1 MDKKDIYTFIDRIT
15 DGKFDT
21 NPLFDVCLDDALT
34 CRYIID
40 DVEVMLSPEQIV
52 IFAAKSVKRLLNT
65 CRKDLTLNYRNICVN
80 DYIQNRDNLLI
91 QFDQLIY
98 LCEE

>member
-1 MDKKDIYTFIDRIT
+1 MGKKDIYAFIDRIT

-21 NPLFDVCLDDALT
+21 NPLFDVCLDDALSL
-34 CRYIID
+34 RYIVD
-40 DVEVMLSPEQIV
+40 DVEIIPSPEQV
-52 IFAAKSVKRLLNT
+52 VLFAAKSVKRLLNT
-65 CRKDLTLNYRNICVN
+65 CQKDLTLSYRNICVN
-80 DYIQNRDNLLI
+80 DYIQNRDNFLI